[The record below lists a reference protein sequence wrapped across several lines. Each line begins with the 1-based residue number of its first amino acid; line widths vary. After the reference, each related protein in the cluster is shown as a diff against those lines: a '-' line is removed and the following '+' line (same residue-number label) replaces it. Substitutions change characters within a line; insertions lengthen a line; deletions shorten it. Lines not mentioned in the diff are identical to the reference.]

1 MILLSYSIVVSFS
14 WVATIIYLLVNLKKI
29 QQVQKQPLIET
40 QPSLAI
46 IIAVRN
52 EEADLENALQSVCN
66 INYDNCRIIV
76 VNDRST
82 DSTAVILQGFITRYP
97 KLTVTT
103 ITDLPAGWLG
113 KNNALYQGYLS
124 SSEEWMLFTDADIV
138 FHPDAINKAL
148 GYATRHQLD
157 HLSILPEAI
166 SRSKT
171 LNSVLATFG
180 IMLMMNLKPWAAKDP
195 KSKGFIGI
203 GAFNLVRRDAYEK
216 IGTHARIKLR
226 PDDDLKLGS
235 IIKSAGLKQGVLG
248 GSKYV
253 CLEWYKNMK
262 EFTNGL
268 LKNSFAYSGYS
279 LAKSIASTLMVLIC
293 FVLPVPLML
302 IFGSSLIRIMAL
314 VVIVFQIIY
323 MISVRP
329 NKWWYA
335 FMIPFASFIMAYV
348 TLKSALIT
356 IKQGGIYWRDS
367 FYPLA
372 MLKGEKE

>member
-1 MILLSYSIVVSFS
+1 MILLGYSIVVSFS
-14 WVATIIYLLVNLKKI
+14 WVAMIIYLLLNLKNIK
-29 QQVQKQPLIET
+29 QVKTQPLIES

-66 INYDNCRIIV
+66 INYNNYSIIV

-82 DSTAVILQGFITRYP
+82 DGTADILQGFIARYP
-97 KLTVTT
+97 KLTVATVTT
-103 ITDLPAGWLG
+103 LPNGWLG

-166 SRSKT
+166 SRSKM

-180 IMLMMNLKPWAAKDP
+180 IMLMMNLKPWDAKKP
-195 KSKGFIGI
+195 KSKGFVGI
-203 GAFNLVRRDAYEK
+203 GAFNLVRRDAYKK

-235 IIKSAGLKQGVLG
+235 IIKSAGLKQDVLG
-248 GSKYV
+248 GSGYV

-268 LKNSFAYSGYS
+268 LKNSFAFAGYS
-279 LAKSIASTLMVLIC
+279 LAKSTVSTLMVLTC
-293 FVLPVPLML
+293 FALPLPVML
-302 IFGSSLIRIMAL
+302 IFGSTLIRIIAL

-323 MISVRP
+323 MVAVRP

-348 TLKSALIT
+348 NSKSALIT

-372 MLKGEKE
+372 MLKDEK

>member
-1 MILLSYSIVVSFS
+1 MIFLCYSIWVSFS
-14 WVATIIYLLVNLKKI
+14 WIGMIIYLLLNLKKI
-29 QQVQKQPLIET
+29 KQVKNQPLIET
-40 QPSLAI
+40 EPSLAI

-52 EEADLENALQSVCN
+52 EEEDLENALQSVCN
-66 INYDNCRIIV
+66 INYNNYRIIV

-82 DSTAVILQGFITRYP
+82 DHTADILQGFTKRYP

-103 ITDLPAGWLG
+103 ITTLPDGWLG

-124 SSEEWMLFTDADIV
+124 SFEEWMLFTDADIV

-166 SRSKT
+166 SRSKL

-180 IMLMMNLKPWAAKDP
+180 IMLMMNLKPWAAKNP
-195 KSKGFIGI
+195 KSKSFVGI

-216 IGTHARIKLR
+216 IGTHVRIKLR

-235 IIKSAGLKQGVLG
+235 IIKSAGLKQDALG
-248 GSKYV
+248 GSGYV

-268 LKNSFAYSGYS
+268 LKNSFAFAGYS
-279 LAKSIASTLMVLIC
+279 LAKSIGSTLMVLIC
-293 FVLPVPLML
+293 FALPVPLML
-302 IFGSSLIRIMAL
+302 IFGSTLIRIMAL
-314 VVIVFQIIY
+314 VVIVFQVIY
-323 MISVRP
+323 MVTVRP

-335 FMIPFASFIMAYV
+335 LMIPFASFIMAYI
-348 TLKSALIT
+348 TIKSALIT
-356 IKQGGIYWRDS
+356 IRQGGIYWRDS
-367 FYPLA
+367 FYSLD
-372 MLKGEKE
+372 MLKGKE

>member
-1 MILLSYSIVVSFS
+1 MIFLGYSIVVSFS
-14 WVATIIYLLVNLKKI
+14 WVGMIIYLLINLKKI
-29 QQVQKQPLIET
+29 EQVNKQPLIET
-40 QPSLAI
+40 EPSLAI

-52 EEADLENALQSVCN
+52 EEDDLENALQSVCS
-66 INYDNCRIIV
+66 INYNNYRIIV

-82 DSTAVILQGFITRYP
+82 DRTADILQSFIVRYP

-103 ITDLPAGWLG
+103 VTTLPDGWLG

-148 GYATRHQLD
+148 GYVTRHQLD

-166 SRSKT
+166 SRSKI

-180 IMLMMNLKPWAAKDP
+180 IMLMMNLKPWAAKNP
-195 KSKGFIGI
+195 KSKGFVGI

-216 IGTHARIKLR
+216 MGTHARIRLR

-235 IIKSAGLKQGVLG
+235 IIKSAGLKQDVLG
-248 GSKYV
+248 GSGYV

-268 LKNSFAYSGYS
+268 LKNSFAFAGYS
-279 LAKSIASTLMVLIC
+279 LAKSIVSTLMVLTC
-293 FVLPVPLML
+293 FALPVPVML
-302 IFGSSLIRIMAL
+302 IFGSTLIRIMAL
-314 VVIVFQIIY
+314 VVIVFQVFY
-323 MISVRP
+323 MIAVKP

-335 FMIPFASFIMAYV
+335 LMI
-348 TLKSALIT
+348 
-356 IKQGGIYWRDS
+356 
-367 FYPLA
+367 
-372 MLKGEKE
+372 